1 MRINEKGVNM
11 QITAEIK
18 DYLYKK
24 LEHVEKFLN
33 PADQSILCDVEL
45 GKISNHHNKG
55 DVFRTEINLH
65 IAGKNLRAESEM
77 DDLFASID
85 IAKDEIVREIQTNK
99 DRKVSMMKRGGA
111 RIKNMIKGL
120 FNSNNN

>member
-1 MRINEKGVNM
+1 MRINEKGTNM

-24 LEHVEKFLN
+24 LGHLQKFID
-33 PADQSILCDVEL
+33 PTDESVLCEVEL
-45 GKISNHHNKG
+45 GKISNHHKNG

-77 DDLFASID
+77 EDLFASID
-85 IAKDEIVREIQTNK
+85 IAKDELVRALQTNK
-99 DRKVSMMKRGGA
+99 DKKVSLLRRGGTKV
-111 RIKNMIKGL
+111 KNLIKGI
-120 FNSNNN
+120 FTKE